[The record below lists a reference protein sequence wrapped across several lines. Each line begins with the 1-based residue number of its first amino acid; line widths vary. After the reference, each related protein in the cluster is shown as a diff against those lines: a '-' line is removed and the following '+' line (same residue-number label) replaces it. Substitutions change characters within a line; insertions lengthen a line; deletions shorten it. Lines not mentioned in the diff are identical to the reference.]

1 MRAIAVF
8 CLAAAPLWAQPPAI
22 RTGGVVNAASRMPSM
37 LPGGAIGR
45 GALFDIVGVRLG
57 TGDQAT
63 SVTVSAAGARVRVPL
78 LAVSPQ
84 RIAARMPAGAPLG
97 DLSLTVTVDGAASPP
112 YPLQVT
118 RGNFGIFSRNREG
131 WGPGRVD
138 NVAPDRSRSANSLA
152 NSARPGQA
160 LVLAGTGLGDARP
173 EVWVGSRRAF
183 VETVRR
189 GTAGAAADEISF
201 RLPPGTPEGCFVPL
215 QVLEAG
221 FASNTVTLSIHE
233 GGGACEPPAVLPVA
247 AWSGRTAGVVALSR
261 TVRSPGARVSDEG
274 LAVFAAHD
282 AQDPAL
288 SPVLLI
294 PPLGACA
301 AYTGAITSGPQPPS
315 SAGDALM
322 ASAHTSGRDAGPR
335 ITVSR
340 GSLRTPISRL
350 EGAAGVYKRLLGE
363 QGNGRP
369 GRGGPLFLNP
379 GGLVIA
385 GTGGADVGPFAL
397 SIPAP
402 EPFSWENRDTIG
414 AVDRRAGVT
423 LRWKPPSEP
432 GVVLLALTGVEP
444 SGAAWGACYCAAA
457 GDAGSFTIPPAMLA
471 NLPASQAS
479 ALSMPSLGLSWLP
492 FANQRPLTAR
502 GLDNGLA
509 ISLYVETVEV
519 QVR

>member
-215 QVLEAG
+215 VRPHRGCGGAFAHGAIARRPRQRRGPGGFRRARRPGPGAQSGIADSAFRRLRRLYRRDNLRAAAAILGGRRPDGLGAHQRARCRSPHHREPRQSAHAD
-221 FASNTVTLSIHE
+221 FAS
-233 GGGACEPPAVLPVA
+233 GG
-247 AWSGRTAGVVALSR
+247 
-261 TVRSPGARVSDEG
+261 
-274 LAVFAAHD
+274 
-282 AQDPAL
+282 
-288 SPVLLI
+288 
-294 PPLGACA
+294 
-301 AYTGAITSGPQPPS
+301 
-315 SAGDALM
+315 
-322 ASAHTSGRDAGPR
+322 
-335 ITVSR
+335 
-340 GSLRTPISRL
+340 
-350 EGAAGVYKRLLGE
+350 
-363 QGNGRP
+363 
-369 GRGGPLFLNP
+369 
-379 GGLVIA
+379 
-385 GTGGADVGPFAL
+385 
-397 SIPAP
+397 
-402 EPFSWENRDTIG
+402 
-414 AVDRRAGVT
+414 RRRCV
-423 LRWKPPSEP
+423 
-432 GVVLLALTGVEP
+432 
-444 SGAAWGACYCAAA
+444 
-457 GDAGSFTIPPAMLA
+457 
-471 NLPASQAS
+471 
-479 ALSMPSLGLSWLP
+479 
-492 FANQRPLTAR
+492 
-502 GLDNGLA
+502 
-509 ISLYVETVEV
+509 
-519 QVR
+519 